1 MSLASVSINR
11 PVLATVISITI
22 ILFGVIGYSYLGLRD
37 YPVVDPPVISVS
49 TNYVGANAEIIESQI
64 TEVIEEAVN
73 GIAGIR
79 SLSSTSADGRSTITV
94 EFEIGTNLEAAAND
108 VRDKVSGVQRQLP
121 QDADPPSVTK
131 NDANASTILALTIQ
145 SDRRDLMTLSEMA
158 NNIFK
163 ERLQTI
169 PGVSN
174 IRIWGEKKYAIRIQ
188 MDPSKLSAYGLT
200 PLDVRLALQEQ
211 NLELPS
217 GKIEGD
223 RTELT
228 IRTFGRLNT
237 PEEFADMVIRE
248 QNGVIVQLKDIAA
261 VEMQPRNLNT
271 ILRGSGVIPMVGCA
285 ITPLPGANYIEIADE
300 VYKRVDQ
307 LKKDLP
313 PDILVGYAFDQTLS
327 IRKAVNEVQDTILIA
342 FILVVIIIFM
352 FLRDW
357 RTTLIPIL
365 AIPISLIGTFFVMYI
380 FGFSI
385 NILTLLGI
393 VLATGLVVDD
403 AIVMMENIYRRIE
416 DGDAPIHAGIE
427 GSKEIYFAIIATSIT
442 LVAVFLPIIFLQG
455 LTGRLFREFGIVVSG
470 AIVISTIVSLTLT
483 PMLSSRILRKKKRE
497 SLLYRWTEG
506 FFRGMTNGYNI
517 GVKHFVKARWLVLP
531 ILAISGY
538 GIYYLGTHL
547 RSELAPMEDK
557 SSFRVMST
565 APEGTSYE
573 MMDKYQLELLSILDT
588 LPEKRAYIA
597 VTSPGFGST
606 ASANSAFVF
615 YSLVDPGKRTR
626 TQDQIAK
633 TLYGKFN
640 NLPFARTFVSQEQTI
655 SVGRTLR
662 GMPVQYVIQSPNF
675 AKLKEAIHRFMDEVN
690 KRPEFSVTDLDLK
703 FNKPELHIQIDRDRA
718 RSLGVTVRDIA
729 ETLQLYYSQQRFG
742 YFIRDGKQYE
752 VIGEAPRSDRNDP
765 GDLTDIYVRN
775 NKGELIQMSNLVS
788 QTEQS
793 NPPTLYRYNRYISA
807 TVSADLADGYT
818 IGDGIAAM
826 DAVKAE
832 VLDES
837 FSSALSGSSKDFV
850 ESSGGL
856 YFAFL
861 LALALIYLALSAQ
874 FESFLDPL
882 IIMFTVPLA
891 LFGALLALWMG
902 GHTINIFSQ
911 IGIIVLVGIV
921 TKNGILIV
929 EFANQRREA
938 GLDKFAAVIEAATL
952 RLRPILMTSM
962 ATVLGV
968 LPIALALG
976 SAATSRIS
984 MGVAIIGG
992 LLFSLVLTLFVIPAA
1007 YTFFKRN

>member
-1 MSLASVSINR
+1 
-11 PVLATVISITI
+11 
-22 ILFGVIGYSYLGLRD
+22 
-37 YPVVDPPVISVS
+37 
-49 TNYVGANAEIIESQI
+49 
-64 TEVIEEAVN
+64 
-73 GIAGIR
+73 
-79 SLSSTSADGRSTITV
+79 
-94 EFEIGTNLEAAAND
+94 
-108 VRDKVSGVQRQLP
+108 
-121 QDADPPSVTK
+121 
-131 NDANASTILALTIQ
+131 
-145 SDRRDLMTLSEMA
+145 
-158 NNIFK
+158 
-163 ERLQTI
+163 
-169 PGVSN
+169 
-174 IRIWGEKKYAIRIQ
+174 
-188 MDPSKLSAYGLT
+188 
-200 PLDVRLALQEQ
+200 
-211 NLELPS
+211 
-217 GKIEGD
+217 
-223 RTELT
+223 
-228 IRTFGRLNT
+228 
-237 PEEFADMVIRE
+237 
-248 QNGVIVQLKDIAA
+248 
-261 VEMQPRNLNT
+261 
-271 ILRGSGVIPMVGCA
+271 
-285 ITPLPGANYIEIADE
+285 
-300 VYKRVDQ
+300 
-307 LKKDLP
+307 
-313 PDILVGYAFDQTLS
+313 
-327 IRKAVNEVQDTILIA
+327 
-342 FILVVIIIFM
+342 
-352 FLRDW
+352 
-357 RTTLIPIL
+357 
-365 AIPISLIGTFFVMYI
+365 
-380 FGFSI
+380 
-385 NILTLLGI
+385 
-393 VLATGLVVDD
+393 
-403 AIVMMENIYRRIE
+403 
-416 DGDAPIHAGIE
+416 
-427 GSKEIYFAIIATSIT
+427 
-442 LVAVFLPIIFLQG
+442 
-455 LTGRLFREFGIVVSG
+455 
-470 AIVISTIVSLTLT
+470 
-483 PMLSSRILRKKKRE
+483 
-497 SLLYRWTEG
+497 
-506 FFRGMTNGYNI
+506 MTNGYNI

-675 AKLKEAIHRFMDEVN
+675 AKLKEAIPRFMDEVN

-929 EFANQRREA
+929 GFANQRREA